1 MILLIII
8 IIIIWFEGFALFG
21 ENLSS
26 HLNTGVALLDLVEQ
40 QRFGVEYQPI
50 IDTLS
55 GEVMGYEALA
65 RFYDS
70 DGKNIPPLEI
80 FQILHDS
87 PLMLAQ
93 VELQLKR
100 LQIRYRPKLYTLF
113 LNLDPHA
120 FAVFGE
126 ADRGNS
132 MVEMLSKNSDVVIE
146 LIENTDVNDACIS
159 NDVARLMHEK
169 GFGIALD
176 DVGAPNTMIS
186 LNILSDVDYIKF
198 DRHWL
203 SGTNSQSMRQLLKSL
218 ISYAQLSGKKTV
230 LEGVETPEDLAYAV
244 NIGIDYVQG
253 FFYRELFV
261 NETCGHS

>member
-1 MILLIII
+1 MQLDV
-8 IIIIWFEGFALFG
+8 
-21 ENLSS
+21 NLQPYP
-26 HLNTGVALLDLVEQ
+26 NNNVALLDLVEQ

-50 IDTLS
+50 VDTLS
-55 GEVMGYEALA
+55 GAVMGYEALA
-65 RFYDS
+65 RFFD
-70 DGKNIPPLEI
+70 DKGNKIPPLDI
-80 FQILHDS
+80 FQVLHES

-100 LQIRYRPKLYTLF
+100 LQIRFRPDSYPLF

-120 FAVFGE
+120 FAVFGN
-126 ADRGNS
+126 ADKENAI
-132 MVEMLSKNSDVVIE
+132 VEMLAKHQSVVVE

-159 NDVARLMHEK
+159 NDVATLMHQK

-176 DVGAPNTMIS
+176 DVGAPDTMVS

-203 SGTNSQSMRQLLKSL
+203 SGCSSQNMGQLLKSL
-218 ISYAQLSGKKTV
+218 ISYAQVSGKKTV
-230 LEGVETPEDLAYAV
+230 LEGVESAEDLAYAV

-253 FFYRELFV
+253 FFYKELFV
-261 NETCGHS
+261 HENCGH